1 MALEDNLR
9 EIRTRISNART
20 KQARAEVQ
28 RDEARAKVGQA
39 KKVLADEFQAT
50 TNEEI
55 KAKRAELQADL
66 DAEIEKVQR
75 ALAEAG
81 A

>member
-9 EIRTRISNART
+9 EIRTRISSART

-28 RDEARAKVGQA
+28 RDQARANASQA
-39 KKVLADEFQAT
+39 KTVLGDEFGVT

-55 KAKRAELQADL
+55 KAKRAELQSAL
-66 DAEIEKVQR
+66 DTQMEKVTT
-75 ALAEAG
+75 ALQEAG